1 MSFFEIENLSLSFGG
16 VKAVDDVSFAMNEGE
31 VFTIVGPNGAGKST
45 VFNMISSFTRLM
57 AAKFV
62 SKAKTLLRRAPTRL
76 PVSALPAH
84 FKISNCLNIRPY
96 CKICLSGAKFTVA
109 CRCCAS

>member
-45 VFNMISSFTRLM
+45 VFNMISSFYAPDTGHIRFKGEDIT
-57 AAKFV
+57 AARRPDCPYRHCPHI
-62 SKAKTLLRRAPTRL
+62 SKYRI
-76 PVSALPAH
+76 V
-84 FKISNCLNIRPY
+84 
-96 CKICLSGAKFTVA
+96 
-109 CRCCAS
+109 